1 MVSHWTKRFGA
12 ATLSLAKEGY
22 FDSETPLEELLPPTD
37 WRLAEV
43 KAYRLRSDLYQAYAD
58 AKAKTEIKDL
68 LYKHGIKD
76 KVAAAIL
83 LRQCGLSAADTQQ
96 VTELGRNEFYS
107 HVTRV
112 VGPKRGNSPTPAKLV
127 VEKLRERLEG
137 GRHSEEA

>member
-43 KAYRLRSDLYQAYAD
+43 KAYRLRSDLYEAYAD

-68 LYKHGIKD
+68 LYKYGIKD

-96 VTELGRNEFYS
+96 VTELGRNKFYS

-112 VGPKRGNSPTPAKLV
+112 VGPKRGNNPTPAKLV
-127 VEKLRERLEG
+127 VERLRERLEG

>member
-22 FDSETPLEELLPPTD
+22 FDSETPLEELLPPAD

-43 KAYRLRSDLYQAYAD
+43 KAYRLRSDLYEAYAD

-83 LRQCGLSAADTQQ
+83 LRQCGLSVADTRQ
-96 VTELGRNEFYS
+96 VTKLERNRFYQQ
-107 HVTRV
+107 VTRV
-112 VGPKRGNSPTPAKLV
+112 VRTKRGNDALPVKLV
-127 VEKLRERLEG
+127 AAKLREKLEG
-137 GRHSEEA
+137 GRHSEET